1 MCSMRATLPEFPN
14 HQNPRVVLA
23 SARLG
28 VIEDAVFTL
37 AADRTIGVW
46 VHRFPLQHGYLLPRT
61 GAGQPGMF
69 STVLVSGLNH
79 A

>member
-1 MCSMRATLPEFPN
+1 MRATLPEFPN